1 MGLRGAG
8 YRDDRLNV
16 AKTGLRGAGY
26 RDDRLNVDKTR
37 LRGAGYRGY
46 GDERLSVGS
55 CG

>member
-1 MGLRGAG
+1 MRGAG
-8 YRDDRLNV
+8 YRDDKLNV
-16 AKTGLRGAGY
+16 AKMGLRGAGY